1 MNSIKNN
8 WLYNE
13 NSVHNHWIV
22 LWKIFQRKRAETMLE
37 SVNGVYL
44 PYQQVITKLGKF
56 QFVIKLCLKYFGNF
70 LLKLSLSDDSLQS
83 KLLKCEKSRLKSVEV
98 RRKRSSLLSR
108 IAQLCCLWTQN
119 GTAEDYDLRN
129 LHSQFITIRRGDS
142 WVDGN
147 AGASKPGINKKSNTR
162 LVVEFAK
169 STQAKRYANFGFS
182 LH

>member
-37 SVNGVYL
+37 SVNGIYL

-83 KLLKCEKSRLKSVEV
+83 KLLKCEKSRLKSVEL
-98 RRKRSSLLSR
+98 RQCGSSFW
-108 IAQLCCLWTQN
+108 IAFVALKLDCN
-119 GTAEDYDLRN
+119 GYDLQNFNR
-129 LHSQFITIRRGDS
+129 QFIT
-142 WVDGN
+142 
-147 AGASKPGINKKSNTR
+147 TR
-162 LVVEFAK
+162 EETVELLGMQK
-169 STQAKRYANFGFS
+169 HQSQE
-182 LH
+182 

>member
-1 MNSIKNN
+1 
-8 WLYNE
+8 
-13 NSVHNHWIV
+13 
-22 LWKIFQRKRAETMLE
+22 MLE

-56 QFVIKLCLKYFGNF
+56 QFVIKVCLKYFWNF

-98 RRKRSSLLSR
+98 RRKRSSLLSG

-162 LVVEFAK
+162 LDVEFAK
-169 STQAKRYANFGFS
+169 STQAKRYAKFGFS